1 MLYGYIL
8 RIYTYNIVYIYIKY
22 VNKYKYY
29 KNIYVIM

>member
-1 MLYGYIL
+1 MYIY
-8 RIYTYNIVYIYIKY
+8 IYTYNIVYIYIKY